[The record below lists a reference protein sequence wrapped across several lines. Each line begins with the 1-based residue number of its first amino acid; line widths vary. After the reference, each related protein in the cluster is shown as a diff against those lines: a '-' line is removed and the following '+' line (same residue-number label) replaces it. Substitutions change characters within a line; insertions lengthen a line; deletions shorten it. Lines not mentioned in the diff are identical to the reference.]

1 MLTGKSSELVSLK
14 LFTEKIGGH
23 LYVLR
28 LEFNYTIARAVVI
41 LNYVGFRALLITS
54 FEASEKLRFSFLCF

>member
-41 LNYVGFRALLITS
+41 LNYV
-54 FEASEKLRFSFLCF
+54 